1 MGSAQIILLMG
12 SLILLV
18 LLSLNFYSS
27 YRSKSEL
34 DIYSQALITGTGIG
48 QSIIDEIQTRAF
60 DQKTAINAI
69 TSKDSLTAVGSLGP
83 ESGENSV
90 TQYNDADDYKNY
102 VRYDTLSV
110 MGIFKT
116 RVDVKY
122 AAKMNPDVNI
132 LSKTFTK
139 RIDVF
144 VTNTYLQDTLKL
156 KHVITY

>member
-1 MGSAQIILLMG
+1 MGSAQLILLMG

-18 LLSLNFYSS
+18 ILSINFYSS
-27 YRSKSEL
+27 YRSKSEI

-48 QSIIDEIQTRAF
+48 QSIINEIQTRAF
-60 DQKTAINAI
+60 DQKTVIKAI
-69 TSKDSLTAVGSLGP
+69 TSTDSLTAVGSLGP
-83 ESGENSV
+83 ESGETSV
-90 TQYNDADDYKNY
+90 TNYNDSDDYKNY
-102 VRYDTLSV
+102 VRYDTLGV
-110 MGIFKT
+110 LAIFKT
-116 RVDVKY
+116 RVNIYY
-122 AAKMNPDVNI
+122 ATRMNPDVNS

>member
-1 MGSAQIILLMG
+1 MGSAQMILLMG

-18 LLSLNFYSS
+18 ILSINFYSS
-27 YRSKSEL
+27 YRSKSEI

-48 QSIIDEIQTRAF
+48 QSIINEIQTRSF
-60 DQKTAINAI
+60 DQKTVTKAI
-69 TSKDSLTAVGSLGP
+69 TSTDSLTAVGSLGT
-83 ESGENSV
+83 ESGETLV
-90 TQYNDADDYKNY
+90 TNYNDSDDYKNY
-102 VRYDTLSV
+102 IRYDTLGV
-110 MGIFKT
+110 LAIFKT

-122 AAKMNPDVNI
+122 ATKMNPDLNS